1 MAYRTSFI
9 VQIVSMALSDIV
21 MVMIFAVFFNRF
33 HTIAGMDFQGYL
45 RLLIVVLLGY
55 CISHILFYGTRKIG
69 ELIVTGQ
76 LDMHLLL
83 PRNLLIRVMTSRLQ
97 VSVFGDLIYAIGLF
111 FLIKGV
117 TLIFVLKAIF
127 VATFGWLTFM
137 GFALTIESLWF
148 RIGSS
153 RELSRAI
160 FEAVMW
166 PAHYPPNIFST
177 WIFKVLFMSVLP
189 VFFVAYLPYNML
201 SFGFSRANVSL
212 LIGASIFFCSLW
224 AFTFY
229 RWLRKYESGNLMNV
243 NE

>member
-1 MAYRTSFI
+1 MLKSLRTIWKYNLFSAMAYRTSFI

-127 VATFGWLTFM
+127 VATFG
-137 GFALTIESLWF
+137 
-148 RIGSS
+148 
-153 RELSRAI
+153 
-160 FEAVMW
+160 
-166 PAHYPPNIFST
+166 
-177 WIFKVLFMSVLP
+177 
-189 VFFVAYLPYNML
+189 
-201 SFGFSRANVSL
+201 
-212 LIGASIFFCSLW
+212 
-224 AFTFY
+224 
-229 RWLRKYESGNLMNV
+229 
-243 NE
+243 